1 MQRRIQR
8 SPAWDMSAV
17 GAAFSSAALD
27 STKWVEAME
36 SISAETGSFGA
47 ALMPVTGYVQSNIVN
62 PAIAEFSRYYMS
74 SGWYT
79 RDIRRRGVPHLR
91 HAGVFSEQHY
101 TTPDEIASHAY
112 FQELLHPMGLGW
124 SACIRMTAGSDLWV
138 VALQR
143 SLKKGPFSDEELAKL
158 DNLSTHLSAAGAMTN
173 ALGFARADAALE
185 AFELSGSAVI
195 LLDRTGKVLR
205 INRAAERV
213 IGPDLQII
221 QGRVVPRQSDAA
233 AALNRALHALLWNSA
248 PSTKPVVLPRL
259 GRVALLAYPVRLAA
273 VSVDALA
280 PCQAAIVLHD
290 PEERLMPSHEAL
302 KACYGLTEAEARLA
316 VRLASGADLSDAAD
330 ELEISKTTARNQLA
344 AAMRKMDVNRQ
355 AELVAT
361 IARLTPRSGLSR

>member
-1 MQRRIQR
+1 MKR
-8 SPAWDMSAV
+8 SPAWDLTAV

-36 SISAETGSFGA
+36 SIAAETGSFGA
-47 ALMPVTGYVQSNIVN
+47 VLMPVTGLVQTNIVN
-62 PAIAEFSRYYMS
+62 QECVEFGRYYMS

-79 RDIRRRGVPHLR
+79 RDIRRRGIPHLR

-101 TTPDEIASHAY
+101 TTPDEIARHGY

-124 SACIRMTAGSDLWV
+124 SACIRMMAGSDLWV

-143 SLKKGPFSDEELAKL
+143 SLKQGPFSDEELAKL
-158 DNLSTHLSAAGAMTN
+158 DHLSAHLSAVGAITN

-205 INRAAERV
+205 LNRAAERM
-213 IGPDLQII
+213 ISPDLQVI
-221 QGRVVPRQSDAA
+221 QRRVIPRNADAA
-233 AALNRALHALLWNSA
+233 AALDRAVHALVWNPADNA
-248 PSTKPVVLPRL
+248 PPPQPVVVPRFN
-259 GRVALLAYPVRLAA
+259 RVPLLAYPVRLAA
-273 VSVDALA
+273 VSVDALT

-290 PEERLMPSHEAL
+290 PEERSMPSHEAL

-316 VRLASGADLSDAAD
+316 VSLAAGSDLSAAAD
-330 ELEISKTTARNQLA
+330 ELTISKVTARNQLA
-344 AAMRKMDVNRQ
+344 AAMRKMGVNRQ
-355 AELVAT
+355 AELVAMV
-361 IARLTPRSGLSR
+361 ARVAPKSPLSR